1 MGGCHVIA
9 GLVWSGISFCL
20 FAFAQAQGI
29 KPMSVRHL
37 TGLLYQINFHI
48 VVMCSQ
54 LQDSVQLKPKS
65 IMEIDWI

>member
-37 TGLLYQINFHI
+37 TKALPGLLYQINFHI
-48 VVMCSQ
+48 V
-54 LQDSVQLKPKS
+54 DSVQLKPKS